1 MKIHSLTVAREA
13 SFPIKN
19 GGLAFFKADTLHGG
33 GEAMCGDGG
42 VGALEAVPEDAE
54 AEQTRGIPL
63 SLTSSKK
70 GDSGFS
76 AEV

>member
-1 MKIHSLTVAREA
+1 M

-19 GGLAFFKADTLHGG
+19 GGLAFFKADALDGG
-33 GEAMCGDGG
+33 GEAMCVDGG
-42 VGALEAVPEDAE
+42 VGALEAVLEDAE
-54 AEQTRGIPL
+54 VERTRGIPL

-70 GDSGFS
+70 GDSGFC